1 MKLAIEVLLD
11 LRVFFRAFD
20 LLDLERNSQAQR
32 EVAYHVERSG
42 ELVIALGDGTRES
55 RARMQAALDALWP
68 YAGELFIGDAV
79 DARLAQAGVAPAA
92 ESLRPAWT
100 RATEAVFAQG
110 ALTPPTSTF
119 AHKGGRSGRHTGSV
133 ALLHGIS

>member
-1 MKLAIEVLLD
+1 LMRQYLFDAWHFETLSALAKSSDARFAEI
-11 LRVFFRAFD
+11 AAK
-20 LLDLERNSQAQR
+20 AQR
-32 EVAYHVERSG
+32 EVAYHVERTG
-42 ELVIALGDGTRES
+42 ELVVALGDGTRES

-110 ALTPPTSTF
+110 ALTP
-119 AHKGGRSGRHTGSV
+119 
-133 ALLHGIS
+133 